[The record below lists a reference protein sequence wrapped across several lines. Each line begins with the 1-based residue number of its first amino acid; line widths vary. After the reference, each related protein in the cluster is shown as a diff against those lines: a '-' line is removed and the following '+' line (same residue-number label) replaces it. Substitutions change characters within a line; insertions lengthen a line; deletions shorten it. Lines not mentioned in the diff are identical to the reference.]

1 MKTLISYKFSKDI
14 TKGEIYIY
22 HTKTSTEI
30 TNLHELLKLQGKLIF
45 GVDTK
50 ILNLYNGVIL
60 QKEAQNKLANR
71 IKKWKSIVP

>member
-30 TNLHELLKLQGKLIF
+30 TNLHELLKL
-45 GVDTK
+45 
-50 ILNLYNGVIL
+50 
-60 QKEAQNKLANR
+60 
-71 IKKWKSIVP
+71 

>member
-30 TNLHELLKLQGKLIF
+30 TNLYELLKLQGKLIF